1 MSVLRPFLLLVFFVA
16 AMPVQAAM
24 DLFSLRIPAPPGA
37 SQQALL
43 KQALGIELIRL
54 SGVGVLPREAQTLL
68 QMPERFVA
76 RTAHVPWQQDGV
88 TLGQQLEVYFAREPL
103 LKAMEQAGL
112 EYWPLAMRPR
122 VMVALVW
129 SVQGQT
135 QPVTPETMQVRPD
148 LNIEP
153 LLYQLGIPH
162 GVPSDANYPLF
173 HRPVLSTQLVK
184 KHASGYDGVV
194 RLYASDSL
202 RDGPQRVALDW
213 ESLLPDWPDQSR
225 GHLKASDTLDGV
237 RQAFLAL
244 MARWRQHYDKVADV
258 EGRATLRVLAD
269 DAENLLAFDRAL
281 AEAVPFIAEA
291 SMTTVRKGEASYELV
306 YRGSWQMLLRT
317 LERLA
322 PARVD
327 VNDPVKQEIT
337 LQLLSTD
344 ADAGQDEV
352 VQ

>member
-1 MSVLRPFLLLVFFVA
+1 MLRPFLLLVFFVA
-16 AMPVQAAM
+16 ALPVQAAM

-54 SGVGVLPREAQTLL
+54 SGVGVLPGEAQTLL
-68 QMPERFVA
+68 QTPERFVA
-76 RTAHVPWQQDGV
+76 RTAYVPWQQDGV
-88 TLGQQLEVYFAREPL
+88 TLGQQLEVHFARAPL

-129 SVQGQT
+129 SVQGQA
-135 QPVTPETMQVRPD
+135 QPVTPEIMQVRPD

-162 GVPSDANYPLF
+162 GVPSDVNHPLF

-184 KHASGYDGVV
+184 QYASGHDGVV

-213 ESLLPDWPDQSR
+213 ESLLPDWPDESK
-225 GHLKASDTLDGV
+225 GHLKAPDTLDGV

-244 MARWRQHYDKVADV
+244 MARWRQQFDAVADV
-258 EGRATLRVLAD
+258 EGHATLRVLAD
-269 DAENLLAFDRAL
+269 DAESLLAFDRAL
-281 AEAVPFIAEA
+281 PQAAPFIVEGT
-291 SMTTVRKGEASYELV
+291 MTTVRKGEAGYDLV
-306 YRGSWQMLLRT
+306 YRGSWQFLLRT
-317 LERLA
+317 LQHLV
-322 PARVD
+322 PARVE
-327 VNDPVKQEIT
+327 VNNPVKQEIT
-337 LQLLSTD
+337 LQLLSKQMD
-344 ADAGQDEV
+344 AKQKQV
-352 VQ
+352 TQP